1 MRLAHVTRVNVCP
14 GGAGGLSPGFQ
25 PWGLCTI
32 CQRGPVPRPRPSS
45 IIQGSIAPQC
55 KRNTGWKPML
65 LYAVA
70 SSLRVH
76 GDSSSDGSER
86 SLNSPETQC
95 SIGFQP
101 VFCRTVE
108 RCFFQVSA
116 VPQSCV
122 QSPAEPSPRLGI
134 EAVCHD
140 GGEMNGESKRWEFRS
155 YHPKN
160 GRGRRMPTRT
170 RGSGTT

>member
-1 MRLAHVTRVNVCP
+1 MTRPGPKSNVCP
-14 GGAGGLSPGFQ
+14 RGAGGLSPAFQ
-25 PWGLCTI
+25 PWAEPWGLCTM
-32 CQRGPVPRPRPSS
+32 CRRGPMPRPRPSS
-45 IIQGSIAPQC
+45 ITVGNIAPQC
-55 KRNTGWKPML
+55 KQNTGWKPML

-70 SSLRVH
+70 SSLGVH

-108 RCFFQVSA
+108 RCFFQESA

-122 QSPAEPSPRLGI
+122 QSPAEPSPRFGI
-134 EAVCHD
+134 EAVCHE
-140 GGEMNGESKRWEFRS
+140 GGGTNGENR
-155 YHPKN
+155 
-160 GRGRRMPTRT
+160 
-170 RGSGTT
+170 